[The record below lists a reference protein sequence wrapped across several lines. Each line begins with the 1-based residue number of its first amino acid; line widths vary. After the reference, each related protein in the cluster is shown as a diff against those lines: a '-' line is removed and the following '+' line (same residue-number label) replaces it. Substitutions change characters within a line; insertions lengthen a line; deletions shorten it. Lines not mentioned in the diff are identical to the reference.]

1 MNYFIV
7 TTPLQYL
14 NVLNIDVVGKRC
26 VLILGGFC
34 NSEQF
39 YNDIVVKNN
48 LWDLY
53 KYFEKYNLL
62 YQYVI
67 QNVTNED
74 KLFIDSDYGII
85 TNNKLRKVKSKEI
98 YVYEEG
104 VGSYRSDLISKNR
117 SWLKKNILK
126 IFGNKEFFGGSKFVK
141 GIYVYDHEKHINKV
155 PDFDKERLHF
165 KNPFSVQVERNIS
178 NFLSTDL
185 IEKYRSLIRNRD
197 VLLYITSWSYNVEI
211 ENYILKKNQGAE
223 KKIIILKPHPHFK
236 DFDKIQIQFDDVVKG
251 EILVEMLFILLKE
264 YSKDFVVLHE
274 NSSALQYY
282 SSIKNIS
289 F

>member
-74 KLFIDSDYGII
+74 KLFID
-85 TNNKLRKVKSKEI
+85 
-98 YVYEEG
+98 
-104 VGSYRSDLISKNR
+104 
-117 SWLKKNILK
+117 
-126 IFGNKEFFGGSKFVK
+126 
-141 GIYVYDHEKHINKV
+141 
-155 PDFDKERLHF
+155 
-165 KNPFSVQVERNIS
+165 
-178 NFLSTDL
+178 
-185 IEKYRSLIRNRD
+185 
-197 VLLYITSWSYNVEI
+197 
-211 ENYILKKNQGAE
+211 
-223 KKIIILKPHPHFK
+223 
-236 DFDKIQIQFDDVVKG
+236 
-251 EILVEMLFILLKE
+251 
-264 YSKDFVVLHE
+264 
-274 NSSALQYY
+274 
-282 SSIKNIS
+282 
-289 F
+289 